1 MISRAE
7 AWQLIRGN
15 AAGIGIELAVNVG
28 LPFLAY
34 MLTRHAL
41 GDFNALIC
49 ASAPPIL
56 WALVQFARSRK
67 LDMLSL
73 FVLTGIILTI
83 IAYAGG
89 GSVRILQLR
98 ENIASAFIGVIF
110 LGSAA
115 IGRPL
120 IYELTRARLL
130 RSASPDAEELEA
142 LADKDSRRSMAVMTV
157 VCGIGL
163 IASSAIACVLVFT
176 MSIASYLLVSPV
188 IGYGTMLGL
197 FAWAFWY
204 GGRHTP
210 DEAADSDAPDSE
222 TVVNRE

>member
-7 AWQLIRGN
+7 AWQLVRSN
-15 AAGIGIELAVNVG
+15 AAGIGVELAVNVG

-34 MLTRHAL
+34 MLTRNAL
-41 GDFNALIC
+41 GDFDALIC

-56 WALVQFARSRK
+56 WSLVQFVRSRK

-73 FVLTGIILTI
+73 FVLTGIVLTI

-120 IYELTRARLL
+120 IYELTRAKLL
-130 RSASPDAEELEA
+130 RSAEPDTEELEA
-142 LADKDSRRSMAVMTV
+142 LDDRHTRRTMTVMTV

-163 IASSAIACVLVFT
+163 IVSSAITCVLVFT
-176 MSIASYLLVSPV
+176 MSIASYLLVSPF

-197 FAWAFWY
+197 FAWAWWY
-204 GGRHTP
+204 GGRPAPQT
-210 DEAADSDAPDSE
+210 EAADAAVS
-222 TVVNRE
+222 RE

>member
-7 AWQLIRGN
+7 AWQLFRTN
-15 AAGIGIELAVNVG
+15 AAGIGIELTVNVG

-41 GDFNALIC
+41 GDFDALIC

-73 FVLTGIILTI
+73 FVLSGIVLTI

-89 GSVRILQLR
+89 GSVRVLQLR
-98 ENIASAFIGVIF
+98 ENIASAFIGALF

-120 IYELTRARLL
+120 IYELTRAKLL
-130 RSASPDAEELEA
+130 RSDNPDTEELEA
-142 LADKDSRRSMAVMTV
+142 LTDQHTRHSMTVMTV

-176 MSIASYLLVSPV
+176 MSIATYLLVSPI

-204 GGRHTP
+204 GGRP
-210 DEAADSDAPDSE
+210 APDDEPTATSE
-222 TVVNRE
+222 TVNRE

>member
-1 MISRAE
+1 MISRDA
-7 AWQLIRGN
+7 AWQLVRDN

-34 MLTRHAL
+34 MLTRGAL

-56 WALVQFARSRK
+56 WSLVQFARSRK

-73 FVLTGIILTI
+73 FVLTGIVLTI

-110 LGSAA
+110 LVSAA
-115 IGRPL
+115 IKRPL
-120 IYELTRARLL
+120 IHELTRARLL
-130 RSASPDAEELEA
+130 RSATPDTGELEA
-142 LADKDSRRSMAVMTV
+142 LGDRHTRRSMTVMTV

-163 IASSAIACVLVFT
+163 IVSSAIACVLVFT
-176 MSIASYLLVSPV
+176 MSIASYLLVSPF

-204 GGRHTP
+204 GGRP
-210 DEAADSDAPDSE
+210 APDDVAAEESQA
-222 TVVNRE
+222 VNPE